1 MSGVITD
8 DHDDELARIRAI
20 LGEHFTNFAYVVL
33 DDQGNLYYDYTNFRV
48 GRMLF
53 QEAQLDMV
61 ANIDLDIDWE
71 SPSPIE
77 EEQDEE

>member
-8 DHDDELARIRAI
+8 DHDDELGRIRAI

-33 DDQGNLYYDYTNFRV
+33 DDKGNLYYDYTNFRV

-53 QEAQLDMV
+53 QEAQMDMV
-61 ANIDLDIDWE
+61 SGISLDVDWE
-71 SPSPIE
+71 APSPIE
-77 EEQDEE
+77 EEQEEE